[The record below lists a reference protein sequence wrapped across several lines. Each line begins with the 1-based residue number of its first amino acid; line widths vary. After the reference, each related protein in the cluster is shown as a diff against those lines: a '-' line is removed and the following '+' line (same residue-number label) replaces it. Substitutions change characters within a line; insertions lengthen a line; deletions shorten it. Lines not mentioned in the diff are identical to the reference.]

1 MTNKEY
7 RQDPG
12 ISRSD
17 LFEMRK
23 SPLHFQYQMTH
34 PKEDTP
40 ALLFG
45 RALHKMILEPG
56 DFESEF
62 AVCPTVN
69 RRTKAGQEQY
79 AAFMA
84 ENEGK
89 DIVSQDDYEIMCEMA
104 EVINKHQLAKK
115 LLTGEHEQSFFWTDP
130 DTGERCKCRPDCMTE
145 YEGQLYLVDYK
156 TTDSCAGM
164 DFERSVRKYGYDFQ
178 SGMYTEG
185 VFANTF
191 QRYGFKFVAQEK
203 KPPYAVR
210 VYDCSE
216 EFIQQGYDKFR
227 EYIGML
233 HECRVSGNWYG
244 YEGPD
249 RIETGLFAYGEE
261 V

>member
-89 DIVSQDDYEIMCEMA
+89 DIVSQDDYEVMCEMA

-130 DTGERCKCRPDCMTE
+130 DTGEVKAMVSYPSYNNNRLANGIDSSYYASQSTKGSCIWWIIRQQTAVPEWISSDLSESMDMTSRLE
-145 YEGQLYLVDYK
+145 CTRRASLQIHFSVM
-156 TTDSCAGM
+156 DSSLWRRK
-164 DFERSVRKYGYDFQ
+164 RSHLMR
-178 SGMYTEG
+178 
-185 VFANTF
+185 
-191 QRYGFKFVAQEK
+191 
-203 KPPYAVR
+203 
-210 VYDCSE
+210 
-216 EFIQQGYDKFR
+216 
-227 EYIGML
+227 
-233 HECRVSGNWYG
+233 
-244 YEGPD
+244 
-249 RIETGLFAYGEE
+249 
-261 V
+261 

>member
-84 ENEGK
+84 EGTRCTMWTSLE
-89 DIVSQDDYEIMCEMA
+89 ILVSRI
-104 EVINKHQLAKK
+104 
-115 LLTGEHEQSFFWTDP
+115 
-130 DTGERCKCRPDCMTE
+130 
-145 YEGQLYLVDYK
+145 YLQW
-156 TTDSCAGM
+156 M
-164 DFERSVRKYGYDFQ
+164 H
-178 SGMYTEG
+178 
-185 VFANTF
+185 
-191 QRYGFKFVAQEK
+191 
-203 KPPYAVR
+203 
-210 VYDCSE
+210 
-216 EFIQQGYDKFR
+216 
-227 EYIGML
+227 L
-233 HECRVSGNWYG
+233 
-244 YEGPD
+244 
-249 RIETGLFAYGEE
+249 
-261 V
+261 

>member
-89 DIVSQDDYEIMCEMA
+89 DIVSQDDYEVMCEMA
-104 EVINKHQLAKK
+104 EVINKHQLANK

-130 DTGERCKCRPDCMTE
+130 DTGER
-145 YEGQLYLVDYK
+145 
-156 TTDSCAGM
+156 
-164 DFERSVRKYGYDFQ
+164 
-178 SGMYTEG
+178 
-185 VFANTF
+185 
-191 QRYGFKFVAQEK
+191 
-203 KPPYAVR
+203 
-210 VYDCSE
+210 
-216 EFIQQGYDKFR
+216 
-227 EYIGML
+227 
-233 HECRVSGNWYG
+233 
-244 YEGPD
+244 
-249 RIETGLFAYGEE
+249 
-261 V
+261 

>member
-12 ISRSD
+12 ISRSN

-45 RALHKMILEPG
+45 RALHKMILEPE

-89 DIVSQDDYEIMCEMA
+89 DIVSQDDYEAMCEMA
-104 EVINKHQLAKK
+104 EVINKHELAKK
-115 LLTGEHEQSFFWTDP
+115 L
-130 DTGERCKCRPDCMTE
+130 
-145 YEGQLYLVDYK
+145 
-156 TTDSCAGM
+156 
-164 DFERSVRKYGYDFQ
+164 
-178 SGMYTEG
+178 SG
-185 VFANTF
+185 
-191 QRYGFKFVAQEK
+191 
-203 KPPYAVR
+203 
-210 VYDCSE
+210 
-216 EFIQQGYDKFR
+216 
-227 EYIGML
+227 
-233 HECRVSGNWYG
+233 
-244 YEGPD
+244 
-249 RIETGLFAYGEE
+249 
-261 V
+261 